1 MEEWVKALIQK
12 HDKFIIDTTKTYV
25 TAYAAHGL
33 ELEHLLPHAYELAAR
48 AAETYD
54 ESIGGPNGFERYCAP
69 FLLRLHRIACDL
81 IGHDPQRGWRGFL
94 YDPAHE
100 ARRRLRLP
108 YDDGKSRLVVDY
120 WPEAVCVMVPM
131 LLLEPAARTYIEK
144 VSRAV
149 RSNNKQAVTDML
161 PGADIVVI
169 GRRQRRHKP
178 KGWSRYQDWMHSLAA
193 IDSGTLRKRADELR
207 PSLDSR
213 ERALLAWMLR
223 KLDGDK
229 TTLTKAA
236 KAADIGK
243 GYASKIVKRL
253 AKKLKPDRKHLRE
266 NRNLT

>member
-1 MEEWVKALIQK
+1 MDWNDEKRVKALIKK
-12 HDKFIIDTTKTYV
+12 HDEFIIATTKTYV
-25 TAYAAHGL
+25 TAYAAHEL
-33 ELEHLLPHAYELAAR
+33 ELDHLLPYAYKLATR

-81 IGHDPQRGWRGFL
+81 IGHDPGQQRGFL

-108 YDDGKSRLVVDY
+108 YDDEKSRLVVDY

-131 LLLEPAARTYIEK
+131 LLPEPVARSYIEK
-144 VSRAV
+144 VSRA
-149 RSNNKQAVTDML
+149 
-161 PGADIVVI
+161 
-169 GRRQRRHKP
+169 
-178 KGWSRYQDWMHSLAA
+178 WSRYQDWMHSLGACDA
-193 IDSGTLRKRADELR
+193 GTLRKAADELR

-266 NRNLT
+266 NRNLTE